1 MKCTKGLNGKQ
12 NIPEPWSLRGVIIIM
27 VLGCRKLTAH
37 TSLNKAQYVDES
49 AESSLSTL
57 GTNPKSGLVHQMVDG
72 DCCGRSHVLCML
84 SGICCAHLLPAS
96 PPSELLDRLQGAPEA
111 TRTTAEVVG
120 RGCKGYTDFR
130 TNHCRSKHAHC
141 NLNKSVGTRFVALG
155 RGPKIQPTPRCHDF
169 AEGLPPQHMGKR

>member
-1 MKCTKGLNGKQ
+1 MYEAVEREAKH
-12 NIPEPWSLRGVIIIM
+12 P
-27 VLGCRKLTAH
+27 RKLTAH

-120 RGCKGYTDFR
+120 RGCKGYTDSR

-141 NLNKSVGTRFVALG
+141 NLNKSVGTHLFTAARF
-155 RGPKIQPTPRCHDF
+155 RCTWQGAPSSAHPPLTRLRSR
-169 AEGLPPQHMGKR
+169 APQHMGKR